1 VIMEKKKT
9 RLFKKAPKT
18 KIRSAKKKPDR
29 LITKRYLIIG
39 ISLLLILACGTGL
52 LIHLIG
58 RGRADRT
65 LPTPSVSEALGPSI
79 GEGEA
84 RLLIGELNEKIAGTL
99 AELGMSSETL
109 TGRTEAAHT
118 EGGFEY
124 TLIEERYTLPAGVT
138 VQEIKERLSNGV
150 TGYPGLLKIES
161 REATDGTEMTV
172 YAWGVPIRDMT
183 FSPAKPPPPPP
194 RKPLPKVAII
204 IDDMGSNDNFVSDL
218 LALKYPIT
226 LSVLPHQPR
235 SAETA
240 ERAYKKGREVMLHL
254 PMEPIDYPTYNPGPG
269 ALFTFM
275 TDDEFFAALTGDLAA
290 VPYISGVNNHMGS
303 LLTQDRARMEIVLK
317 EIKRRGLFFVDSKTG
332 PRSIAYETAVNLG
345 VPTAARDVFLDNESD
360 VGKIKACIA
369 ELIGKAKKN
378 GRALGICH
386 PRPETI
392 KALKEMERELSGSEV
407 EMVKVKD
414 LVK

>member
-1 VIMEKKKT
+1 MEKKTTQLSRKTPKT
-9 RLFKKAPKT
+9 R
-18 KIRSAKKKPDR
+18 IRSAKRKPRR

-39 ISLLLILACGTGL
+39 ASLLVILACGTGL
-52 LIHLIG
+52 LIHLIS
-58 RGRADRT
+58 RETTERR
-65 LPTPSVSEALGPSI
+65 LPTPSVSEPLGPSV

-84 RLLIGELNEKIAGTL
+84 RLLIGALNERITGTL
-99 AELGMSSETL
+99 ADLGLSSETL
-109 TGRTEAAHT
+109 TGRTESTHT

-124 TLIEERYTLPAGVT
+124 TLIEERYTLPAGLT
-138 VQEIKERLSNGV
+138 AQQIEEHLSNGV
-150 TGYPGLLKIES
+150 AGYPGILRVES
-161 REATDGTEMTV
+161 RKEASGTGLTV

-183 FSPAKPPPPPP
+183 LSSAAPPPPPPP

-204 IDDMGSNDNFVSDL
+204 IDDMGTNDNFLSDL

-226 LSVLPHQPR
+226 LSVFPHQPR

-275 TDDEFFAALTGDLAA
+275 TDDEFFAALSGDLAA
-290 VPYISGVNNHMGS
+290 VPHISGVNNHMGS
-303 LLTQDRARMEIVLK
+303 LLTQDRARMEVVLK
-317 EIKRRGLFFVDSKTG
+317 EIKKRGLFFVDSKTG

-345 VPTAARDVFLDNESD
+345 VPAVARDVFLDNESD
-360 VGKIKACIA
+360 VGEIKARIA

-378 GRALGICH
+378 GHALGICH